1 MGGFGE
7 WYRVHALSIVAAPK
21 EHTWQLSW
29 SERSGL
35 MRPLPS
41 NCYSLKAVGQRPHQD
56 TSCSRLM
63 GGTSTATD
71 WEPSV
76 VEIVRRQFSP
86 GVAGSACM
94 AYLMAA
100 CLAGRS
106 SPTSQ
111 RSPRNRAHFF
121 QLCVSSSHLF
131 HFSFLLHAP
140 LPTAHFPIETNR

>member
-1 MGGFGE
+1 MNGTE
-7 WYRVHALSIVAAPK
+7 YMLY
-21 EHTWQLSW
+21 QLSLRQK
-29 SERSGL
+29 STHGNCHGL
-35 MRPLPS
+35 R
-41 NCYSLKAVGQRPHQD
+41 GRG
-56 TSCSRLM
+56 SCGRYPQ
-63 GGTSTATD
+63 TATVSKRLD
-71 WEPSV
+71 RGLIKTRAVADSWAERPRQRREPSV